1 MTVKTRKE
9 GFMPATGAVG
19 DGTRLAWRVLPTLL
33 PLSLGAVFWAQVGT
47 LHGPEA
53 VYPAALAMV
62 LVAVSGYNLVR
73 ELSAHRSR
81 VRAAVGVEALAPRT
95 ERPVSEAPA
104 AEEDEPEVDRLTVG
118 RPVAVIALL
127 LLTLTLITPLGF
139 FAALPV
145 LLVGVLA
152 VTGVRRPLPLA
163 IAVAGVW
170 LGAYVVFDLILG
182 VPLPTGIWW

>member
-1 MTVKTRKE
+1 
-9 GFMPATGAVG
+9 MPATGAVG

-73 ELSAHRSR
+73 ELIAHRSR
-81 VRAAVGVEALAPRT
+81 VRTAVGVEASTPRT